1 MRRFMKRHSR
11 QINLKFIA
19 ISNLIFWLSLHT
31 VIGQFKELLVDRIIV
46 KVDDYIVLKSDLERT
61 YLEYLSQGE
70 VNSGT
75 LRCQVLENL
84 VINKLLVAKAE
95 IDSVIVLDEEV
106 QNNLDQRMSYMISQ
120 IGSPKEIEAYY
131 GKSLSQIEEEL
142 FDQVK
147 EQKIIEAMQ
156 RTITSDVKVTPS
168 EVKQFFNQIPK
179 DSLPYFSTEVQV
191 GQLVM
196 KPEPGSKQLGK
207 VERQLLEIRGSILRG
222 TETFENMARRYSED
236 PGSGSRGG
244 QLPFYKR
251 GELAPEFEEAAMTME
266 VGELS
271 MPIKS
276 DFGYHLIELQ
286 ERRGNTFRT
295 RHILIIPKPSA
306 YDIKLSE
313 TRLDSIRNLILDS
326 VTSFRAAAKDFSVDK
341 ETASNGGFYTGPDG
355 SLRVSVEQLDPN
367 IFFTVDTMSIGSWT
381 QPMKFSM
388 KDGTTAFRLIFYQ
401 DRIPP
406 HQANLMDDYQ
416 KLAEYALN
424 AKKGKLLDKWFE
436 KAKGEVFVDVDPA
449 YDYCKIMK

>member
-1 MRRFMKRHSR
+1 MYDKKVSKPKAITAYNKALKKVNHQTIMDALMKQKKLWVGKDKAYIKHPTT
-11 QINLKFIA
+11 
-19 ISNLIFWLSLHT
+19 WLN
-31 VIGQFKELLVDRIIV
+31 QE
-46 KVDDYIVLKSDLERT
+46 
-61 YLEYLSQGE
+61 
-70 VNSGT
+70 
-75 LRCQVLENL
+75 CW
-84 VINKLLVAKAE
+84 
-95 IDSVIVLDEEV
+95 LDEEV

-156 RTITSDVKVTPS
+156 RNITSDVKVTPS
-168 EVKQFFNQIPK
+168 EVKQFFNKIPK

-266 VGELS
+266 IGELS
-271 MPIKS
+271 MPIKT

-306 YDIKLSE
+306 YDINLAK
-313 TRLDSIRNLILDS
+313 TKLDSIRNLILDS
-326 VTSFRAAAKDFSVDK
+326 LISFRAAAKDFSVDK
-341 ETASNGGFYTGPDG
+341 ETASNGGFYTGSDG
-355 SLRVSVEQLDPN
+355 SLRISVEQLDPN
-367 IFFTVDTMSIGSWT
+367 IFFTVDTMSIGSLT
-381 QPMKFSM
+381 QPLKFSM

-416 KLAEYALN
+416 KLAEFALN
-424 AKKGKLLDKWFE
+424 TKKGKLLDKWFE
-436 KAKGEVFVDVDPA
+436 KAKTEVFVDVDPA

>member
-11 QINLKFIA
+11 QRNLKFIV
-19 ISNLIFWLSLHT
+19 ISNLIFWLSFHT
-31 VIGQFKELLVDRIIV
+31 VIGQSKELLVDRIIV

-70 VNSGT
+70 INSGT

-131 GKSLSQIEEEL
+131 GKSLGQIEEEL
-142 FDQVK
+142 FDQVT

-168 EVKQFFNQIPK
+168 EVKQFFNKIPR

-196 KPEPGSKQLGK
+196 KPEPGSKQLGE

-222 TETFENMARRYSED
+222 KETFENMARRYSED

-271 MPIKS
+271 MPIKT

-306 YDIKLSE
+306 HDINLAEIK
-313 TRLDSIRNLILDS
+313 LDSIRNLILDS
-326 VTSFRAAAKDFSVDK
+326 VISFRAAAKDFSVDK
-341 ETASNGGFYTGPDG
+341 ETASNGGFYTGSDG

-367 IFFTVDTMSIGSWT
+367 IFFTVDTMNIGSLT
-381 QPMKFSM
+381 QPLKFSM
-388 KDGTTAFRLIFYQ
+388 KDGTTAFRLIFYK

-406 HQANLMDDYQ
+406 HQANLRDDYQ

>member
-1 MRRFMKRHSR
+1 MKKHSKRR
-11 QINLKFIA
+11 NLKFIA
-19 ISNLIFWLSLHT
+19 ISSVIFWLSLHAI
-31 VIGQFKELLVDRIIV
+31 IGQSKELLVDRIIV
-46 KVDDYIVLKSDLERT
+46 KVDDYIVLKSDLEQT

-70 VNSGT
+70 VNSGA

-106 QNNLDQRMSYMISQ
+106 QNNLDQRMAYMISQ
-120 IGSPKEIEAYY
+120 IGSAKEIEAYY
-131 GKSLSQIEEEL
+131 GKSLGQIEEEL

-147 EQKIIEAMQ
+147 EQKIIETMQ
-156 RTITSDVKVTPS
+156 RTITSDIKVTPS
-168 EVKQFFNQIPK
+168 EVKQFFNKIPK

-196 KPEPGSKQLGK
+196 KPEPGAEQLGK
-207 VERQLLEIRGSILRG
+207 VERQLLEIRGKILRG

-251 GELAPEFEEAAMTME
+251 GELAPEFEESAMTIE

-271 MPIKS
+271 MPVKS

-286 ERRGNTFRT
+286 ERRGNTFRS

-306 YDIKLSE
+306 DDINVAENK
-313 TRLDSIRNLILDS
+313 LDSIRKLILDS
-326 VTSFRAAAKDFSVDK
+326 LTNFRVAAKEFSADK

-355 SLRVSVEQLDPN
+355 SVRVSVEQLDPN
-367 IFFTVDTMSIGSWT
+367 IFFTVDTMSIGSLT
-381 QPMKFSM
+381 KPLKFSM
-388 KDGTTAFRLIFYQ
+388 VDGTTAFRLIFYQ

-406 HQANLMDDYQ
+406 HQANLNDDYQ

-436 KAKGEVFVDVDPA
+436 KAKGEVYVDVDPA
-449 YDYCKIMK
+449 YNYCDIMK

>member
-1 MRRFMKRHSR
+1 MRTHSR
-11 QINLKFIA
+11 QRNLKFIA
-19 ISNLIFWLSLHT
+19 ISNLIFWLSLYT
-31 VIGQFKELLVDRIIV
+31 VIGQSKELLVDRIIV

-75 LRCQVLENL
+75 LRCKVLENL

-131 GKSLSQIEEEL
+131 GKNLSQIEEEL

-147 EQKIIEAMQ
+147 EQKIIETMQ
-156 RTITSDVKVTPS
+156 RTITSDVRVTPS
-168 EVKQFFNQIPK
+168 EVKQFFNKIPK
-179 DSLPYFSTEVQV
+179 DSLPYFSTVVQV

-222 TETFENMARRYSED
+222 KETFENMARRYSED

-251 GELAPEFEEAAMTME
+251 GELAAEFEEAAMTME

-271 MPIKS
+271 MPIKT

-306 YDIKLSE
+306 YDINLAEIK
-313 TRLDSIRNLILDS
+313 LDSIRNLILDS
-326 VTSFRAAAKDFSVDK
+326 VISFRAAAKDFSVDK
-341 ETASNGGFYTGPDG
+341 ETSSNGGFYTGSDG
-355 SLRVSVEQLDPN
+355 SLRISVEQLDPN
-367 IFFTVDTMSIGSWT
+367 IFFTVDTMSIGSLT
-381 QPMKFSM
+381 QPLKFSM

-406 HQANLMDDYQ
+406 HQANLRDDYQ

>member
-11 QINLKFIA
+11 QRNLKFIA
-19 ISNLIFWLSLHT
+19 INNLIFWLSFHT
-31 VIGQFKELLVDRIIV
+31 VIGQSKEILVDRIIV
-46 KVDDYIVLKSDLERT
+46 KVDDYIVLKSDLEQT

-70 VNSGT
+70 VNSGK

-131 GKSLSQIEEEL
+131 GKSLGQIEEEL

-168 EVKQFFNQIPK
+168 EVKQFFDKIPK

-207 VERQLLEIRGSILRG
+207 VERRLLEIRGSILRG

-251 GELAPEFEEAAMTME
+251 GELATEFEEAAMTME

-271 MPIKS
+271 MPIKT

-286 ERRGNTFRT
+286 ERRGNTFRS
-295 RHILIIPKPSA
+295 RHILIIPKPST
-306 YDIKLSE
+306 YDINLAEIK
-313 TRLDSIRNLILDS
+313 LDSIRSLILDS
-326 VTSFRAAAKDFSVDK
+326 VISFRAAAKDFSVDK
-341 ETASNGGFYTGPDG
+341 ETASNGGFYTGSDG
-355 SLRVSVEQLDPN
+355 SSRVSVEQLDPN
-367 IFFTVDTMSIGSWT
+367 IFFTVDTMSIGSLT
-381 QPMKFSM
+381 QPLKFSM

-406 HQANLMDDYQ
+406 HQANLKDDYQ

-424 AKKGKLLDKWFE
+424 TKKGKLLDKWFE
-436 KAKGEVFVDVDPA
+436 KAKMEVFVDVDPA

>member
-1 MRRFMKRHSR
+1 
-11 QINLKFIA
+11 
-19 ISNLIFWLSLHT
+19 
-31 VIGQFKELLVDRIIV
+31 
-46 KVDDYIVLKSDLERT
+46 
-61 YLEYLSQGE
+61 
-70 VNSGT
+70 
-75 LRCQVLENL
+75 
-84 VINKLLVAKAE
+84 VAKAE

-106 QNNLDQRMSYMISQ
+106 QNNLDQRMAYMISQ
-120 IGSPKEIEAYY
+120 IGSAKEIEAYY
-131 GKSLSQIEEEL
+131 GKSLGQIEEEL

-147 EQKIIEAMQ
+147 EQKIIETMQ
-156 RTITSDVKVTPS
+156 RTITSDIKVTPS
-168 EVKQFFNQIPK
+168 EVKQFFNKIPK

-196 KPEPGSKQLGK
+196 KPEPGAEQLGK
-207 VERQLLEIRGSILRG
+207 VERQLLEIRDKILRG

-251 GELAPEFEEAAMTME
+251 GELAPEFEESAMTME

-286 ERRGNTFRT
+286 ERRGNTFRS

-306 YDIKLSE
+306 DDINVAENK
-313 TRLDSIRNLILDS
+313 LDSIRNLILDS
-326 VTSFRAAAKDFSVDK
+326 LTNFRVAAKEFSADK

-355 SLRVSVEQLDPN
+355 SVRVSVEQLDPN
-367 IFFTVDTMSIGSWT
+367 IFFTVDTMSIGSLT
-381 QPMKFSM
+381 KPLKFSM
-388 KDGTTAFRLIFYQ
+388 VDGTTAFRLIFYQ

-406 HQANLMDDYQ
+406 HQANLNDDYQ

-436 KAKGEVFVDVDPA
+436 KAKGEVYVDVDPA
-449 YDYCKIMK
+449 YNYCDIMK

>member
-1 MRRFMKRHSR
+1 MKRFMKRHLR
-11 QINLKFIA
+11 QRNSKFIV
-19 ISNLIFWLSLHT
+19 ISNFIFWLSLHA
-31 VIGQFKELLVDRIIV
+31 VIGQSKELLVDRIIV

-75 LRCQVLENL
+75 LRCKVLENL

-131 GKSLSQIEEEL
+131 GKNLSQIEEEL

-222 TETFENMARRYSED
+222 KETFENMARRYSED

-251 GELAPEFEEAAMTME
+251 GELAPEFEEAAMTMK

-271 MPIKS
+271 MPIKT

-306 YDIKLSE
+306 YDINLAENK
-313 TRLDSIRNLILDS
+313 LDSIRNL
-326 VTSFRAAAKDFSVDK
+326 K
-341 ETASNGGFYTGPDG
+341 
-355 SLRVSVEQLDPN
+355 
-367 IFFTVDTMSIGSWT
+367 
-381 QPMKFSM
+381 
-388 KDGTTAFRLIFYQ
+388 
-401 DRIPP
+401 
-406 HQANLMDDYQ
+406 
-416 KLAEYALN
+416 
-424 AKKGKLLDKWFE
+424 
-436 KAKGEVFVDVDPA
+436 
-449 YDYCKIMK
+449 